1 MRFSEIYGNKTLGE
15 RLRKMVDEDRLGHA
29 LLFVEQE
36 GMGALAFAI
45 ALSQYLNCSNHTGG
59 DSCGECP
66 SCNRHQKLT
75 YPDLH
80 FAFPVSATSKLSDP
94 EKKHPISNYFLRD
107 WSALTLQNPY
117 FCSQE
122 LTAALGM
129 ENKSGVISVNE
140 AREITNTL
148 SLQPFESQYKIVVIW
163 EAEKMNID
171 AANKLLKLLEEPP
184 AGTLFLLVTHKVEKM
199 LATIISRCQVIT
211 LQPMERGEM
220 AEILSQRLGISGED
234 AQSAAA
240 AASGSIGKAF
250 AAAESARAGSDIE
263 DLVIAFVE
271 AAASRSLSSALK
283 VSDSIAALGRDRQ
296 RQWCISAEELVRKMF
311 CFSQNLE
318 QIAFAG
324 RKEAEFI
331 KRTAPGIKKGFYSKA
346 FMAIDAALRLID
358 ANVNAKLIFADLA
371 DRFYIYI

>member
-1 MRFSEIYGNKTLGE
+1 MRFREIYGNNILGE

-29 LLFVEQE
+29 LLFVEQD

-45 ALSQYLNCSNHTGG
+45 ALSQYLNCSRHTDG

-66 SCNRHQKLT
+66 SCNRHQRLT

-80 FAFPVSATSKLSDP
+80 FAFPVSATSKLSEP

-117 FCSQE
+117 FRSQD
-122 LTAALGM
+122 LTAALCM

-140 AREITNTL
+140 AREITNIL

-163 EAEKMNID
+163 EAEKMNAD

-211 LQPMERGEM
+211 LQPMGRDEM
-220 AEILSQRLGISGED
+220 AAILSQRLGIGEED
-234 AQSAAA
+234 ARSAAA
-240 AASGSIGKAF
+240 SASGSIGKAF
-250 AAAESARAGSDIE
+250 AAADSARQGSDIE
-263 DLVIAFVE
+263 ELSMAFIE
-271 AAASRSLSSALK
+271 AASGRSLSATLK
-283 VSDSIAALGRDRQ
+283 VSDAVAALGRDRQ
-296 RQWCISAEELVRKMF
+296 RQWCICTEELVRKMF
-311 CFSQNLE
+311 CFSGNLE
-318 QIAFAG
+318 QISFALS
-324 RKEAEFI
+324 KETEFI

-346 FMAIDAALRLID
+346 FTALDAALRLID

-371 DRFYIYI
+371 NRFYIYI

>member
-1 MRFSEIYGNKTLGE
+1 MRFSEIYGNRLLGE

-45 ALSQYLNCSNHTGG
+45 ALSQYLNCSHHVDG

-80 FAFPVSATSKLSDP
+80 FAFPVSTTSKLSDQ

-107 WSALTLQNPY
+107 WCALTLQNPY
-117 FCSQE
+117 FCSQD

-140 AREITNTL
+140 AREITNIL

-163 EAEKMNID
+163 EAEKMNTD

-199 LATIISRCQVIT
+199 LATIISRCQVLT
-211 LQPMERGEM
+211 LQPIERGEM
-220 AEILSQRLGISGED
+220 AAILYERLGISAED

-240 AASGSIGKAF
+240 SASGSIGKAL
-250 AAAESARAGSDIE
+250 AAADSVRSGSDLE
-263 DLVIAFVE
+263 EMVLSFVE
-271 AAASRSLSSALK
+271 AVGSRSLSATLK
-283 VSDSIAALGRDRQ
+283 AADAVAAMGRDRQ
-296 RQWCISAEELVRKMF
+296 KQWCICTEELVRKMF
-311 CFSQNLE
+311 CFSQNME

-324 RKEAEFI
+324 SKETEFI
-331 KRTAPGIKKGFYSKA
+331 KRISPGIKNGFYSKA
-346 FMAIDAALRLID
+346 FTALDAALRLID

-371 DRFYIYI
+371 NRFYIYI